1 MRVPLAPPVRVGYE
15 INGVG
20 VGTEENMKVLKV
32 WCDSRKLTDDGV
44 GRDVSSKRGSAGVES
59 SLRC

>member
-1 MRVPLAPPVRVGYE
+1 MRVPLAPAVSVGYE

-32 WCDSRKLTDDGV
+32 CCDRKTLLWTVMMVLVDI
-44 GRDVSSKRGSAGVES
+44 SP
-59 SLRC
+59 LREAVQE